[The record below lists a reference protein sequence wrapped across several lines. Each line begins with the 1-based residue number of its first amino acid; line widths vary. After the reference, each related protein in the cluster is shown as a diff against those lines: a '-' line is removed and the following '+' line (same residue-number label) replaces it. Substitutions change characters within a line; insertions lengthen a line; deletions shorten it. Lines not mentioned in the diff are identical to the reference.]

1 MKIDIKI
8 YIKLQWVSQNLLA
21 LSIFTETVID
31 VLREN
36 KIGLDEQTPFGLLQN
51 LIAYLENFLSR

>member
-36 KIGLDEQTPFGLLQN
+36 KIGLDEQTPFGLLQD
-51 LIAYLENFLSR
+51 LIAHLENFLSR